1 MDKPVIFNFH
11 GYPNLIHQLVYNR
24 YNNNFHVH
32 GYKEEG
38 TITTSFDQRVKN
50 EIDRYHIAMAALKYV
65 DNDNSETLVNY
76 CTNMLSEH
84 DKYIKEYGVDM
95 PEIENFVL
103 KTNK

>member
-24 YNNNFHVH
+24 NNSNFHVH

-50 EIDRYHIAMAALKYV
+50 EIDRYHLAMAALKYV